1 MELKVVRYK
10 NYGCVMR
17 SEENDS
23 QYDHKFYFS
32 LYELNNG
39 EIFSSNFTENLK
51 NDKVSSTDLHITY
64 AKSELKSGKIIKYKF
79 GNAEPSTKEMSKEF
93 FDWFDS
99 LPPVKDLKNNFIPQ
113 ENEEKC
119 IKEFFIKKI
128 LNSKEIPTNVILL

>member
-10 NYGCVMR
+10 NYGCVMK

-32 LYELNNG
+32 FYELNNG

-51 NDKVSSTDLHITY
+51 NDKVSSTDLHVTY
-64 AKSELKSGKIIKYKF
+64 AKSELKNGKIIKYKF

-99 LPPVKDLKNNFIPQ
+99 LPPVKDLKNNFIPH